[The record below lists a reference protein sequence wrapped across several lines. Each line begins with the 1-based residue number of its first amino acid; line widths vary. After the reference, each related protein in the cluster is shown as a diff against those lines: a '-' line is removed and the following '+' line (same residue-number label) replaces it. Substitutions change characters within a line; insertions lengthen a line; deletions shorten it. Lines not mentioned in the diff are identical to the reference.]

1 MQLIGAPKH
10 TAQRAVLDVHRVRE
24 PHALRATR
32 MCWLGAPLGSDRV
45 NPTQLQYPRTHH
57 VVDSLHA
64 KFATEREVWDVMRA
78 LFGQL
83 AHDGKELIGGKGW
96 RYRRVHVIQAQ

>member
-1 MQLIGAPKH
+1 MQLIGTPKH
-10 TAQRAVLDVHRVRE
+10 TSQCTVLDMNRVRKSDAFG
-24 PHALRATR
+24 HMRN
-32 MCWLGAPLGSDRV
+32 LGTPFGSDRV

-57 VVDSLHA
+57 VIDSLHA

-83 AHDGKELIGGKGW
+83 AHDGKELIGGKSW

>member
-32 MCWLGAPLGSDRV
+32 MCWLGAPLGCDRID
-45 NPTQLQYPRTHH
+45 PAQLEHPRAHH
-57 VVDSLHA
+57 VVDGVHA
-64 KFATEREVWDVMRA
+64 ELAAEREIRDVVRS

-96 RYRRVHVIQAQ
+96 RYGCVHVVQAQ